1 MHPFMFSSKFTDH
14 DRTTEHSRSLRS
26 LAALFNFL
34 SLMLLEL
41 VFRALA
47 LQLRCPKNRNR
58 FSFVRFK
65 TALIKTKSCFA
76 FSNKETKQNL
86 FV

>member
-1 MHPFMFSSKFTDH
+1 MFSSKFTDH

-65 TALIKTKSCFA
+65 TALIKLKVVLHSQTKKP
-76 FSNKETKQNL
+76 NKISLYEC
-86 FV
+86 